1 MVEAVLGFVVI
12 IYGPVDG
19 QADFCAERT
28 VVLEHLLARQACE
41 VVAFDLSTVASEV
54 WNLI

>member
-28 VVLEHLLARQACE
+28 VVLEHLLTCQACE